1 VIRQH
6 DLRFTPRSKIS
17 PMLRL
22 ALLLFALV
30 AVPSITFAQEEDLL
44 KLLGDEE
51 EEGPVY
57 TNAAFKTT
65 RVINGHSLE
74 NTAHGVLDFK
84 IGHRFGPVNGGAN
97 EFFGLD
103 GATIRL
109 GLDYGL
115 TDRLMIG
122 IGRSSYEKTVDGFMK
137 YKLLRQCDSGCDM
150 PFTLA
155 VVAASSINTV
165 KQSDFWPYPEED
177 RAYYFSHRMAY
188 AFQVIVGRKFNES
201 FTMQL
206 NPGLVHKNLVETEE
220 DANDIFHIS
229 GAARM
234 KLTKRIAL
242 NGEYFY
248 VLPGQ
253 ITQPTAEEEA
263 AGALRTRNSLS
274 FGFDIET
281 GGHVFQLHMTNSLPM
296 FERGYITET
305 TENWADGGI
314 HFGFNISRVF
324 TVHEPKKKKV

>member
-1 VIRQH
+1 
-6 DLRFTPRSKIS
+6 
-17 PMLRL
+17 MLRRC
-22 ALLLFALV
+22 LLLL
-30 AVPSITFAQEEDLL
+30 SILIASSAAFAQEEDLL
-44 KLLGDEE
+44 KLLGEDE
-51 EEGPVY
+51 EEGPMH

-109 GLDYGL
+109 GLDYGV

-122 IGRSSYEKTVDGFMK
+122 IGRSSFEKTVDGFVK

-155 VVAASSINTV
+155 LVASSSINTV
-165 KQSDFWPYPEED
+165 KRSDFWPYPEDE

-188 AFQVIVGRKFNES
+188 SFQMILGRKFNES
-201 FTMQL
+201 FSMQL
-206 NPGLVHKNLVETEE
+206 NPGVVHVNLVENAE
-220 DANDIFHIS
+220 DANDIIHIS

-296 FERGYITET
+296 FERGFITET
-305 TENWADGGI
+305 TENWGDGGI

-324 TVHEPKKKKV
+324 TVHEPKKKPI